1 MAGLMNKLAD
11 DAPATPGTQPTTR
24 GQMQSNDAEPDNA
37 DPNEQ
42 AEGEDEEQPNV
53 SPEEQAAYDEFVKNG
68 YRLLYDEQGNVRPG
82 IIELLSKS
90 GGDQAGGQSAPQEG
104 APAPQGNMPDENKG
118 PVAALANAA
127 VTVVI
132 QLVQSGKEAGAPT
145 PDEVIAHGG
154 MAIMEDL
161 ATIAQGEGIY
171 DYKPGEMDQAFVKA
185 TQLYYNVAKARGLL
199 GDEENLKQEFAQIK
213 DADAQGP
220 EALDKVLPG
229 IGQAVAANS
238 GGEQAQ
244 PAPQDQGAM

>member
-1 MAGLMNKLAD
+1 MAGLMDKVAD
-11 DAPATPGTQPTTR
+11 DAPGTPGTQPTTR
-24 GQMQSNDAEPDNA
+24 GQMQANDSAPENA
-37 DPNEQ
+37 DPNAQ
-42 AEGEDEEQPNV
+42 GEDDDQPNV

-90 GGDQAGGQSAPQEG
+90 GGEQSAPQEG
-104 APAPQGNMPDENKG
+104 GQPPAADPAADENKG

-127 VTVVI
+127 VTVVV
-132 QLVQSGKEAGAPT
+132 QLVQSSKEAGAPV

-161 ATIAQGEGIY
+161 ATIAQGEKIY
-171 DYKPGEMDQAFVKA
+171 DYKPGEMDAAFIKA
-185 TQLYYNVAKARGLL
+185 TQLYYNVAKARGLID
-199 GDEENLKQEFAQIK
+199 DEENLKQEFAQIK
-213 DADAQGP
+213 QADAEGP

-229 IGQAVAANS
+229 VGQAVAANS

>member
-1 MAGLMNKLAD
+1 MAGMMGKIAD
-11 DAPATPGTQPTTR
+11 EAQGTPGTQPPTR
-24 GQMQSNDAEPDNA
+24 GQMQSNDAEPDAN
-37 DPNEQ
+37 DPNEPQ
-42 AEGEDEEQPNV
+42 EGGEEGEDQPNV

-90 GGDQAGGQSAPQEG
+90 GGEQSAPQEG
-104 APAPQGNMPDENKG
+104 GQPPAADPAADENKG

-127 VTVVI
+127 VTVVV
-132 QLVQSGKEAGAPT
+132 QLVQSSKEAGAPV

-161 ATIAQGEGIY
+161 ATIAQGEKIY
-171 DYKPGEMDQAFVKA
+171 DYKPGEMDAAFIKA

>member
-1 MAGLMNKLAD
+1 MAGMMGKIAD
-11 DAPATPGTQPTTR
+11 EAQGTPGTQPPTR
-24 GQMQSNDAEPDNA
+24 GQMQSNDAEPDA
-37 DPNEQ
+37 RDPNEPQ
-42 AEGEDEEQPNV
+42 EGGEEGEDQPNV

-82 IIELLSKS
+82 IIELLQKS
-90 GGDQAGGQSAPQEG
+90 GGDQSGGP
-104 APAPQGNMPDENKG
+104 PAQGQPQGDAQDENKG

-127 VTVVI
+127 VTVVV
-132 QLVQSGKEAGAPT
+132 QLVQSSKEAGAPT

-161 ATIAQGEGIY
+161 ATIALGEKIH
-171 DYKPGEMDQAFVKA
+171 DYQPGEMDAAFVKA

>member
-24 GQMQSNDAEPDNA
+24 GQMQNNDAEPDNT

-42 AEGEDEEQPNV
+42 GEDEEQPNV

-82 IIELLSKS
+82 ILELLSKS
-90 GGDQAGGQSAPQEG
+90 GGDQTGGQSAPQEG
-104 APAPQGNMPDENKG
+104 APAPQGDVADENKG

-132 QLVQSGKEAGAPT
+132 QLVQSGKEAGAT
-145 PDEVIAHGG
+145 VPDEVIAHGG

-161 ATIAQGEGIY
+161 ATIAQGEKIH
-171 DYKPGEMDQAFVKA
+171 DYQPGEMDAAFVKA

-213 DADAQGP
+213 SADAEGP

-244 PAPQDQGAM
+244 SAPQDQGAM